1 MNLKRSA
8 ILLTCGA
15 ILFTTSGTLLS
26 PMSTQASTMKI
37 NQNKI
42 VEIKDPVLKEAIKKQ
57 LNLTPDEEIT
67 YDNIQKLT
75 DLNVSESAIKTL
87 EGLENAHSLKTL
99 YLYHVQQFDGNLA
112 PIAGLTELT
121 ELNVGKANITDLL
134 PLKNLSKNM
143 VGMSFEDNP
152 HLTDNNNILG
162 AFTHLK
168 TLSINNTAIS
178 NLDFLKNMYDL
189 DILFLNN
196 LPLDATSQ
204 LTYISQNKALT
215 KLSMN
220 NLALSSL
227 EFIRPLQDLQGLSV
241 KDNHIVDF
249 RPLTATK
256 VDSHNDDLFSAENQS
271 ISLPEGTVGL
281 GTHVSLYLPKN
292 DAPVLKWNALGDFVN
307 NQLTWH
313 ETGVN
318 TLDFSSNDNLISGTI
333 QQVIK

>member
-1 MNLKRSA
+1 MNLKRNA

-75 DLNVSESAIKTL
+75 DLNVSESVIKTL

-121 ELNVGKANITDLL
+121 ELNVGKANITDLST
-134 PLKNLSKNM
+134 LKNLSKNM

-227 EFIRPLQDLQGLSV
+227 EFIRPLQNLQGLSV
-241 KDNHIVDF
+241 KDNHITDF
-249 RPLTATK
+249 RPLAATK
-256 VDSHNDDLFSAENQS
+256 VDTHNDDLFSAENQS
-271 ISLPEGTVGL
+271 ILLPTGTVGTSTFVNL
-281 GTHVSLYLPKN
+281 CLPQN
-292 DAPVLKWNALGDFVN
+292 DVPVLHWNALGELSH
-307 NQLTWH
+307 NQLTWY

-318 TLDFSSNDNLISGTI
+318 TLDFSSNDGLISGTI
-333 QQVIK
+333 QQIIQ